1 MLDLV
6 IMFWRKFKLDW
17 SYAVGE
23 LLIVVIGV
31 LIALAIDQ
39 WNDDRLER
47 VEEVDAVARILAN
60 IQMDLQ
66 DFDFRLKAV
75 GAKEESLLRVK
86 TNLAGGVPNDPA
98 AFLRDIIGGA
108 DFGWNQGL
116 ARRSTYDNLLESGK
130 LGIIADSS
138 MRSQISDYY
147 RYYQDSHNRIDERE
161 TDYPGLSYQLV
172 PRRISYS
179 QNEGVVW
186 EREVESG
193 LSDTQLKELVE
204 LVQDSSIRD
213 HVTAELN
220 LARFIRG
227 IELDL
232 QGRAVSLI
240 SLLEE
245 YQKSIQ

>member
-1 MLDLV
+1 M
-6 IMFWRKFKLDW
+6 DW

-47 VEEVDAVARILAN
+47 LEEFDAVARILAN
-60 IQMDLQ
+60 LHTDLH

-86 TNLAGGVPNDPA
+86 TNLAGGTPSDPA
-98 AFLRDIIGGA
+98 AFLEDIIGGA

-130 LGIIADSS
+130 LGIIEDSS
-138 MRSQISDYY
+138 ILSQISDYY
-147 RYYQDSHNRIDERE
+147 RYYTDSHNRIEERE
-161 TDYPGLSYQLV
+161 TDYPALSYQLV
-172 PRRISYS
+172 PRGISIS
-179 QNEGVVW
+179 QNEGIVW
-186 EREVESG
+186 ELEVESG
-193 LSDTQLKELVE
+193 LSNTQLNEIVV
-204 LVQDSSIRD
+204 LVQNSSIKD

-232 QGRAVSLI
+232 QGRAESLI
-240 SLLEE
+240 SLLED
-245 YQKSIQ
+245 YQTSIQ

>member
-1 MLDLV
+1 M
-6 IMFWRKFKLDW
+6 
-17 SYAVGE
+17 
-23 LLIVVIGV
+23 IVVIGV

-47 VEEVDAVARILAN
+47 VEEVDAVARILAD
-60 IQMDLQ
+60 IQPDLR

-75 GAKEESLLRVK
+75 GAKEDSLLRVK
-86 TNLAGGVPNDPA
+86 TNLAGGAPNDPT

-116 ARRSTYDNLLESGK
+116 ARRSTYDILLESGK
-130 LGIIADSS
+130 LGVIADSS
-138 MRSQISDYY
+138 IRSQISNYY

-161 TDYPGLSYQLV
+161 TDYPKLSYQLV
-172 PRRISYS
+172 PRRINASE
-179 QNEGVVW
+179 NEGVVW
-186 EREVESG
+186 ELEIETG
-193 LSDTQLKELVE
+193 LSDTKLNELVV
-204 LVQDSSIRD
+204 LVQNSAIKH

-232 QGRAVSLI
+232 KGRALTLF
-240 SLLEE
+240 SLLKE
-245 YQKSIQ
+245 YQKKIQ

>member
-1 MLDLV
+1 
-6 IMFWRKFKLDW
+6 MFWRKFKLDW

-47 VEEVDAVARILAN
+47 LEEVDAVARILN
-60 IQMDLQ
+60 DVQTDLQ

-75 GAKEESLLRVK
+75 DAKEESLLRVK
-86 TNLAGGVPNDPA
+86 AFLAGGARIDPA
-98 AFLRDIIGGA
+98 AFLRDIVGGA

-116 ARRSTYDNLLESGK
+116 ARRSTYDNLLESGR
-130 LGIIADSS
+130 LGIIADPEI
-138 MRSQISDYY
+138 RSQISDYY

-161 TDYPGLSYQLV
+161 TDYPALSYQLV
-172 PRRISYS
+172 PRRPDTS
-179 QNEGVVW
+179 QNEGAVW
-186 EREVESG
+186 EREIESG
-193 LSDTQLKELVE
+193 LSDTQLNELVA
-204 LVQDSSIRD
+204 LVQASAISD

-220 LARFIRG
+220 LARFILQ

-245 YQKSIQ
+245 YQARIQ

>member
-1 MLDLV
+1 M
-6 IMFWRKFKLDW
+6 
-17 SYAVGE
+17 
-23 LLIVVIGV
+23 IVVIGV
-31 LIALAIDQ
+31 LIALAINQ

-47 VEEVDAVARILAN
+47 VEEVDAVARILAD
-60 IQMDLQ
+60 IQTDLQ

-86 TNLAGGVPNDPA
+86 TILAGGTPIDPE

-116 ARRSTYDNLLESGK
+116 AQRSTYDNLLESGK
-130 LGIIADSS
+130 LGIIADSNI
-138 MRSQISDYY
+138 RSQISDYY

-161 TDYPGLSYQLV
+161 TDYPELSYQLV
-172 PRRISYS
+172 PRRISTGP
-179 QNEGVVW
+179 NEGVVW
-186 EREVESG
+186 ELEVESS
-193 LSDTQLKELVE
+193 LSDTQLNGLVE

-240 SLLEE
+240 GLLEE
-245 YQKSIQ
+245 YQTSIQ

>member
-1 MLDLV
+1 MV
-6 IMFWRKFKLDW
+6 IMLWRKFKLDW

-47 VEEVDAVARILAN
+47 VEEVDAIARILAD
-60 IQMDLQ
+60 IQLDLQ
-66 DFDFRLKAV
+66 EFDFRLKAV
-75 GAKEESLLRVK
+75 SAKEESLLRVK
-86 TNLAGGVPNDPA
+86 ANLAGGTPSDPE
-98 AFLRDIIGGA
+98 AFLDDIIAGA

-116 ARRSTYDNLLESGK
+116 ARRSTYDNLLGSGK
-130 LGIIADSS
+130 LGIIADSNI
-138 MRSQISDYY
+138 RSQISDYY
-147 RYYQDSHNRIDERE
+147 RYYLDSHNRIDERE
-161 TDYPGLSYQLV
+161 TDYPKLSYQLV
-172 PRRISYS
+172 PRRIRASE
-179 QNEGVVW
+179 NEGVVW
-186 EREVESG
+186 ELEIESG
-193 LSDTQLKELVE
+193 LSDTQLNELVV
-204 LVQDSSIRD
+204 LVRSSAIKH

-245 YQKSIQ
+245 YQTNIQ

>member
-1 MLDLV
+1 
-6 IMFWRKFKLDW
+6 MFWRKFKLDW

-47 VEEVDAVARILAN
+47 LEEVDAVARILTD
-60 IQMDLQ
+60 IQTDLQ

-75 GAKEESLLRVK
+75 DAKEESLLRVK
-86 TNLAGGVPNDPA
+86 AFLAGGAQIDPA
-98 AFLRDIIGGA
+98 AFLRDIVGGA
-108 DFGWNQGL
+108 NFGWYQGL

-130 LGIIADSS
+130 LGIIADSEI
-138 MRSQISDYY
+138 RSQISDYY

-161 TDYPGLSYQLV
+161 TDYPALSYQLV
-172 PRRISYS
+172 PRTHTS

-186 EREVESG
+186 EQEIESG
-193 LSDTQLKELVE
+193 LSDTQLNEIVA
-204 LVQDSSIRD
+204 LVQASAISD

-220 LARFIRG
+220 LARFILE

-232 QGRAVSLI
+232 QERAVSLI

-245 YQKSIQ
+245 YQARIQ

>member
-1 MLDLV
+1 
-6 IMFWRKFKLDW
+6 MFWRKFKLDW

-23 LLIVVIGV
+23 LLIVVVGV

-47 VEEVDAVARILAN
+47 LEEVDAVARILTGV
-60 IQMDLQ
+60 QTDLQ

-75 GAKEESLLRVK
+75 DAKEESLLRVK
-86 TNLAGGVPNDPA
+86 AFLAGGAQIDPA
-98 AFLRDIIGGA
+98 AFLRDIVGGA

-116 ARRSTYDNLLESGK
+116 ARRSTYDNLLESGR
-130 LGIIADSS
+130 LGIIANSEI
-138 MRSQISDYY
+138 RSQISDYY

-161 TDYPGLSYQLV
+161 TDYPALSYQLV
-172 PRRISYS
+172 PRTHTS
-179 QNEGVVW
+179 QNEGVVS
-186 EREVESG
+186 EQEIESG
-193 LSDTQLKELVE
+193 LSDTQLNEIVA
-204 LVQDSSIRD
+204 LVQASAISD

-220 LARFIRG
+220 LARFILQ

-245 YQKSIQ
+245 YQARIQ

>member
-1 MLDLV
+1 M
-6 IMFWRKFKLDW
+6 IWRKFKLDW

-47 VEEVDAVARILAN
+47 VEEVDAVGRILGD
-60 IQMDLQ
+60 IQTDLQ

-86 TNLAGGVPNDPA
+86 TILAGSAPNDPEV
-98 AFLRDIIGGA
+98 FLSDIIGGA

-116 ARRSTYDNLLESGK
+116 ARRSAYDNLLESGK
-130 LGIIADSS
+130 LGIIANSNI
-138 MRSQISDYY
+138 RSQISDYY
-147 RYYQDSHNRIDERE
+147 RYYQDSHIRIDERE
-161 TDYPGLSYQLV
+161 TDYPKLSYQLI
-172 PRRISYS
+172 PRRISTS
-179 QNEGVVW
+179 QIEGVVW
-186 EREVESG
+186 ELEVESG
-193 LSDTQLKELVE
+193 LSDTQLNELVV
-204 LVQDSSIRD
+204 LVQDSSIND

-245 YQKSIQ
+245 YQTSIQ

>member
-1 MLDLV
+1 
-6 IMFWRKFKLDW
+6 MFWREFKLDW

-47 VEEVDAVARILAN
+47 LEEVDAVARILTDV
-60 IQMDLQ
+60 QTDLQ
-66 DFDFRLKAV
+66 DFDFRLKSV
-75 GAKEESLLRVK
+75 DAKEESLLRVK
-86 TNLAGGVPNDPA
+86 AFLAGGARIDPA
-98 AFLRDIIGGA
+98 AFLRDIVGGA
-108 DFGWNQGL
+108 DWGWNQGL
-116 ARRSTYDNLLESGK
+116 ARRSTYDNLLESGR
-130 LGIIADSS
+130 LGIIADPEI
-138 MRSQISDYY
+138 RSQISDYY

-161 TDYPGLSYQLV
+161 TDYPALSYQLV
-172 PRRISYS
+172 PRTHTS
-179 QNEGVVW
+179 QNEGVV
-186 EREVESG
+186 EEIESG
-193 LSDTQLKELVE
+193 LSDTQLNELVA
-204 LVQDSSIRD
+204 LVRASAIGD

-220 LARFIRG
+220 LARFILQ

-245 YQKSIQ
+245 YQARIQ

>member
-1 MLDLV
+1 
-6 IMFWRKFKLDW
+6 MFWRKFKLDW

-39 WNDDRLER
+39 WNDDRLDR
-47 VEEVDAVARILAN
+47 VEEVDAIARILVD

-75 GAKEESLLRVK
+75 EAKEDSLLRVK
-86 TNLAGGVPNDPA
+86 TYLVDGTPNDPA

-130 LGIIADSS
+130 LGIIANASV
-138 MRSQISDYY
+138 RSLISDYY

-161 TDYPGLSYQLV
+161 TDYPALSYRLV

-179 QNEGVVW
+179 QNEGIVW

-193 LSDTQLKELVE
+193 LSDMQLSELVV
-204 LVQDSSIRD
+204 LVQGSLIRE
-213 HVTAELN
+213 HVVAELN

-227 IELDL
+227 TELDL
-232 QGRAVSLI
+232 KGRALTLI
-240 SLLEE
+240 SQLKE
-245 YQKSIQ
+245 YQTSIQ

>member
-1 MLDLV
+1 MGLV
-6 IMFWRKFKLDW
+6 DMIWRKFKLDW

-47 VEEVDAVARILAN
+47 VEEVDAVARILDD

-86 TNLAGGVPNDPA
+86 TILAGSASNDPEV
-98 AFLRDIIGGA
+98 FLSDIIGGA

-130 LGIIADSS
+130 LGIIANSNIL
-138 MRSQISDYY
+138 SQVSPS
-147 RYYQDSHNRIDERE
+147 RCMFCLATQ
-161 TDYPGLSYQLV
+161 
-172 PRRISYS
+172 S
-179 QNEGVVW
+179 Q
-186 EREVESG
+186 
-193 LSDTQLKELVE
+193 
-204 LVQDSSIRD
+204 
-213 HVTAELN
+213 
-220 LARFIRG
+220 
-227 IELDL
+227 
-232 QGRAVSLI
+232 
-240 SLLEE
+240 
-245 YQKSIQ
+245 

>member
-1 MLDLV
+1 
-6 IMFWRKFKLDW
+6 MFWRKFKLNW

-23 LLIVVIGV
+23 LLIVIIGV

-39 WNDDRLER
+39 WNGDRLER
-47 VEEVDAVARILAN
+47 VEEVDVVARILADF
-60 IQMDLQ
+60 QSDLQ

-86 TNLAGGVPNDPA
+86 INLAGGALNDPA

-138 MRSQISDYY
+138 IRAQISDYY

-161 TDYPGLSYQLV
+161 THYPALSYQLV
-172 PRRISYS
+172 PRSISTT
-179 QNEGVVW
+179 QNQGVVW
-186 EREVESG
+186 ELEVESN
-193 LSDTQLKELVE
+193 LSDSQLNELVE
-204 LVQDSSIRD
+204 LVQKSTIRD
-213 HVTAELN
+213 HVIAELN

-227 IELDL
+227 IELNL
-232 QGRAVSLI
+232 QGRAESLT
-240 SLLEE
+240 SLLQE
-245 YQKSIQ
+245 YQTSIQ